1 MTGVAEDAC
10 GQACKKNA
18 TGYDNGG
25 KDAKGQ
31 GLPKSIFS
39 KARPHWLIRAR
50 SPCNPKRSFEQP
62 SHCVQQ
68 HRGRH
73 SSGRLGSTLASA
85 FQIGSLTSYR
95 VRGRVLESS
104 PGMHRHVDCGGGQRP
119 EPHGG
124 NKNQSE
130 VKMDRAR
137 GPKLSR
143 L

>member
-10 GQACKKNA
+10 GQACKENA

-25 KDAKGQ
+25 KDATGQ
-31 GLPKSIFS
+31 GLPKSMFS
-39 KARPHWLIRAR
+39 KARPPWLIRE
-50 SPCNPKRSFEQP
+50 RSFEQP

-73 SSGRLGSTLASA
+73 SSRRLGSTLASA

-95 VRGRVLESS
+95 VRGRVVESS

-119 EPHGG
+119 EPCGG